1 MMYSDR
7 RAEVIKK
14 IGDGIAVIPT
24 APHQRRNS
32 DVFFPYRPDSDFYY
46 LTHFPEPEAVA
57 VLAPGNDD
65 GEYILFCRERDPE
78 KEIWDGR
85 RAGIDGAI
93 EHHRADAAYPITKL
107 DELLPDLMQNRDQ
120 VFYPMGRYEDFDK
133 FILDSLNQ
141 ARRGIRSGVRAP
153 VEIVDLSQIIHEM
166 RVYKRPDEIEYLT
179 RTAQISADAH
189 RAAMQVCKP
198 GLFEYEIQ
206 AQIEYCFRKHGCV
219 PAYPSIVAGGENACI
234 LHYIDNTD
242 RLNDGEL
249 LLIDAGAE
257 YDGYA
262 GDITR
267 TFPINGRFNG
277 RQRAVYEIVLA
288 AQKCA
293 IEAVRPGNR
302 YSDVGD
308 IATTTIVEGL
318 IDLGILSC
326 SQDEA
331 LEFEA
336 YKPYYMHKIGHWL
349 GLDVHDVGYYRDAD
363 DWRILEPNMY
373 MTIEPGIYLAPSDSL
388 DEKWH
393 GIGIRIEDDVL
404 VTEDSPLV
412 TTAAVPK
419 EIDQVEQLM
428 AG

>member
-1 MMYSDR
+1 MAHSKR
-7 RAEVIKK
+7 RADVIDK

-65 GEYILFCRERDPE
+65 GDYILFCRERDPE
-78 KEIWDGR
+78 KEVWDGR
-85 RAGIDGAI
+85 RAGVDGAK
-93 EHHRADAAYPITKL
+93 EQFLANAAYPISKL
-107 DELLPDLMQNRDQ
+107 DEMLPVLMQNRDK
-120 VFYPMGRYEDFDK
+120 VFYPVGRYAEFDK

-141 ARRGIRSGVRAP
+141 ARRRIRSGIRAP
-153 VEIVDLSQIIHEM
+153 VEIIDLSQIIHEM
-166 RVYKRPDEIEYLT
+166 RVYKRPDEFDCIV
-179 RTAQISADAH
+179 RTAEISAEAH

-198 GLFEYEIQ
+198 GLFEFEVQ
-206 AQIEYCFRKHGCV
+206 AEIEYCFRKHGCV
-219 PAYPSIVAGGENACI
+219 PAYPSIVAGGENACV
-234 LHYIDNTD
+234 LHYIDNSD
-242 RLNDGEL
+242 QLNNGEL

-267 TFPINGRFNG
+267 TFPINGRFND
-277 RQRAVYEIVLA
+277 RQRVVYEVVLE
-288 AQKCA
+288 AQKRSIA
-293 IEAVRPGNR
+293 AVRPGNR
-302 YSDVGD
+302 YSDVAD
-308 IATTTIVEGL
+308 LATTTIVEGL

-326 SQDEA
+326 NKEEA
-331 LEFEA
+331 LETEA

-349 GLDVHDVGYYRDAD
+349 GLDVHDVGYYRDTS
-363 DWRILEPNMY
+363 DWRVLEPNMY
-373 MTIEPGIYLAPSDSL
+373 MTIEPGIYLAPSDKI
-388 DEKWH
+388 DKKWH

-404 VTEDSPLV
+404 VTEDSPRV

-419 EIDQVEQLM
+419 EIDDVEQLM
-428 AG
+428 SG